1 VLSCCA
7 GCAFHRQSLAALFLR
22 FFCPKHRLPAIIRA
36 PVTADCAMPACAGK
50 SCWHGFSRAA
60 VTHKRPPDGLLARAG
75 PGIVT
80 GTIAKGSAGCRCALR
95 LSAHC
100 CRLRRQKDTCNGK
113 SANLPFKAGGTPT
126 DPNRQIRIGA
136 ATIALY
142 YYKAR
147 AASESIA
154 ALGRKIRADAGKRWS
169 LSESLLAVLKAQYDT
184 SQRWNIQLHY

>member
-1 VLSCCA
+1 
-7 GCAFHRQSLAALFLR
+7 
-22 FFCPKHRLPAIIRA
+22 
-36 PVTADCAMPACAGK
+36 
-50 SCWHGFSRAA
+50 
-60 VTHKRPPDGLLARAG
+60 
-75 PGIVT
+75 
-80 GTIAKGSAGCRCALR
+80 
-95 LSAHC
+95 
-100 CRLRRQKDTCNGK
+100 
-113 SANLPFKAGGTPT
+113 LPFKAGGTPT